1 MARLIKKYKNRR
13 LYDTEKSQYIT
24 VEELQRYVVEGLPF
38 KVEDSATGKDIT
50 NATLLQIFVEM
61 ESGATQFLSPDIL
74 RQLITFANHP
84 MHHSF
89 KAMLEQM
96 FANMGELLKSNPYL
110 NDYKKATALWDQQM
124 QQFFKQW
131 QGFFGMKE

>member
-24 VEELQRYVVEGLPF
+24 VEELQHYVVEGLPF
-38 KVEDSATGKDIT
+38 RVEDSSTGKDIT

-61 ESGATQFLSPDIL
+61 EGGATQFLSPEIL
-74 RQLITFANHP
+74 RQLITLANHP
-84 MHHSF
+84 MNQSF
-89 KAMLEQM
+89 KGMIEQM
-96 FANMGELLKSNPYL
+96 FATMEKSLQTNPYL
-110 NDYKKATALWDQQM
+110 HDYKKATDAWTQQM

-131 QGFFGMKE
+131 QGFFNR